1 MENSKSNKTDTN
13 KAERQIYILSL
24 LSENPKGFLVDEI
37 RERLKAWDIEVA
49 RRTIVRDI
57 DELSVNYGIC
67 EEERNG
73 KTYYYAD
80 KYTLRNV
87 DLTIEDLASL
97 AFAREILSGYTGYNM
112 GRHAVSLLE
121 KMVDTSTTF
130 NKKQFDTLCGH
141 FKQIGGK
148 ASGDNVDSNIEHK
161 IQNAIDNQNKVSID
175 YYSFSSDETTKRVIH
190 PYQLLV
196 VDGYLSVEGYC
207 ELRNEVRRFRL
218 SRMNAIE
225 VLDEKFETEELQKF
239 APSKTFLKLTG
250 GNEEEMELVFTG
262 DSIRYV
268 KEYDASLAKRIE
280 EKEDGLHFFQKTAIG
295 GDVIRWVRGYG
306 PEVKVVKPEW
316 LAEQLVKESKMR
328 LDENGM
334 KM

>member
-1 MENSKSNKTDTN
+1 MSEKESTKKDTN

-24 LSENPKGFLVDEI
+24 LSENPKGYLVDEI
-37 RERLKAWDIEVA
+37 RERLKAWDIDVA
-49 RRTIVRDI
+49 KRTITRDI
-57 DELSVNYGIC
+57 DELSVNYGIG

-97 AFAREILSGYTGYNM
+97 AFAREILSGYSGYNM
-112 GRHAVSLLE
+112 GKHAVSLLE

-190 PYQLLV
+190 PYQMLV

-207 ELRNEVRRFRL
+207 ELRKEVRRFRL
-218 SRMNAIE
+218 SRIKSLE
-225 VLDEKFETEELQKF
+225 VLDAKFESKEAGKEGI
-239 APSKTFLKLTG
+239 SKTFLKLSG
-250 GNEEEMELVFTG
+250 GNEEELELVFTG

-268 KEYDASLAKRIE
+268 KEYEASLALRLE
-280 EKEDGLHFFQKTAIG
+280 EKEDGLHFYQKAAIA

-306 PEVKVVKPEW
+306 PDVRVVKPEW
-316 LAEQLVKESKMR
+316 LEKQLIGEAESRIK
-328 LDENGM
+328 NN
-334 KM
+334 